1 MSTPRIIST
10 SFFRTKTISDNF
22 CKTYVYVFNDG
33 VVMITKRLLM
43 YYHEY
48 PKGYTSIKQFKNW
61 HLCENTM
68 AFKINSFNTIVE
80 IVNNVKPYFKET
92 EIIL

>member
-1 MSTPRIIST
+1 
-10 SFFRTKTISDNF
+10 
-22 CKTYVYVFNDG
+22 
-33 VVMITKRLLM
+33 M

-80 IVNNVKPYFKET
+80 IVNNVKPYFNES
-92 EIIL
+92 EIEL

>member
-1 MSTPRIIST
+1 MSNPKIIST
-10 SFFRTKTISDNF
+10 SFFRSITISDHL
-22 CKTYVYVFNDG
+22 CKTYVVVYNTG

-80 IVNNVKPYFKET
+80 IVNNVKPYFNES
-92 EIIL
+92 EIEL